1 MKIIAVDDERL
12 ALENLVSAVKKYDK
26 NADITPFRDPKA
38 ALAHIEKEPCDV
50 AFLDVQM
57 FGMTGVEL
65 GQKIKEIAPSV
76 NIIFTTGYSEYMK
89 DAFEMHAS
97 GYLLKPVTVEKVRK
111 ELENLRMPLAK
122 KKSRVKFQCFGNFE
136 AFIDGDILKFKY
148 LKTKEL
154 LAYLVDRRGAGCSSG
169 EIMSILWEDEDH
181 DSYLRNI
188 RKDLVDVFNEKGCGD
203 VIVNNWGKISI
214 KADAVECDY
223 YNYLRDKSSE
233 NYHGEYM
240 VQYSWAEM
248 TNAYLYNLD

>member
-12 ALENLVSAVKKYDK
+12 ALENLVSAIKKYDK
-26 NADITPFRDPKA
+26 SAEINSFRDPKA
-38 ALAHIEKEPCDV
+38 ALKFVKENPCDV

-65 GQKIKEIAPSV
+65 AAKIKAAVPGI

-97 GYLLKPVTVEKVRK
+97 GYLLKPITVEKVRK
-111 ELENLRMPLAK
+111 ELKNLRSPLAEK
-122 KKSRVKFQCFGNFE
+122 KPRVKFQCFGNFE
-136 AFIDGDILKFKY
+136 AFIDGEILKFKY

-188 RKDLVDVFNEKGCGD
+188 RKDLMDVFGEKNCAE
-203 VIVNNWGKISI
+203 VIVNDWGKLSI
-214 KADAVECDY
+214 RTDLVECDY
-223 YNYLRDKSSE
+223 YNYLKDRKSE
-233 NYHGEYM
+233 NYQGEYM
-240 VQYSWAEM
+240 VQYSWAEP
-248 TNAYLYNLD
+248 TNAYLFGLK